1 MTLVHDERAPYV
13 QVADTIR
20 AEIAS
25 GEHQPGAKL
34 PSVKRLAE
42 RFGLAEMTVHSGLRI
57 LREEG
62 LIVATPGRGTFV
74 RSDANVAALG
84 SGAPAPSAADVQGQ
98 VEHLTSVVDQLSAR
112 VAELEKLV
120 GLSSVPD

>member
-13 QVADTIR
+13 QVADIIR
-20 AEIAS
+20 AEIAA
-25 GEHQPGAKL
+25 GERAPGDKL
-34 PSVKRLAE
+34 PSVKKLAE

-74 RSDANVAALG
+74 RSGVDAASLSATAGPAGSETALR
-84 SGAPAPSAADVQGQ
+84 SQ
-98 VEHLTSVVDQLSAR
+98 VESLASTVERLSSR
-112 VAELEKLV
+112 VAELEKAT
-120 GLSSVPD
+120 GLSGA

>member
-13 QVADTIR
+13 QVADIIR

-25 GEHQPGAKL
+25 GERAPGAKL
-34 PSVKRLAE
+34 PSVKKLAE

-74 RSDANVAALG
+74 RSDVDPASLEAGG
-84 SGAPAPSAADVQGQ
+84 SSRAESDLRSQ
-98 VEHLTSVVDQLSAR
+98 VESLTATVEQLSSR
-112 VAELEKLV
+112 VAELEKMA
-120 GLSSVPD
+120 GLSAMTD

>member
-13 QVADTIR
+13 QVADIIR

-25 GEHQPGAKL
+25 GEREPGAKL
-34 PSVKRLAE
+34 PSVKKLAE

-74 RSDANVAALG
+74 RSDVDPSSLG
-84 SGAPAPSAADVQGQ
+84 AGAPSRVEADLRSQ
-98 VEHLTSVVDQLSAR
+98 VESLASVVEQLTSR
-112 VAELEKLV
+112 VAELEKAT
-120 GLSSVPD
+120 GLSATPD